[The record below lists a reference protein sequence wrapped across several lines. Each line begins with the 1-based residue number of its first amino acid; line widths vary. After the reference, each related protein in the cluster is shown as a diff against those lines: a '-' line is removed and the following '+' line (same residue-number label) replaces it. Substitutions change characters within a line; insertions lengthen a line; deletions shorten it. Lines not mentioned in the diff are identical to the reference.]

1 MQSNDGYISVN
12 SAPGE
17 GTTFLIYLPQLE
29 TEPITTDIY
38 NIESLPCGK
47 EHILFVDDEILIAEM
62 GKQILERLGYKVTIQ
77 TSSIDAL
84 YIFESDHEKI
94 DLVITDLTMPDMTGE
109 KLSQELIKI
118 KPDLPIILCTGFSEL
133 MSPEKAASLG
143 IKDFLLKPV
152 IMKDLAL
159 AVRKLLD

>member
-1 MQSNDGYISVN
+1 MVSRVQELLLH
-12 SAPGE
+12 P
-17 GTTFLIYLPQLE
+17 TFDVLGL
-29 TEPITTDIY
+29 D
-38 NIESLPCGK
+38 GK
-47 EHILFVDDEILIAEM
+47 EQHSGYRQLLYVF
-62 GKQILERLGYKVTIQ
+62 ER
-77 TSSIDAL
+77 
-84 YIFESDHEKI
+84 DHEKI

-133 MSPEKAASLG
+133 MSTEKAASLG

-159 AVRKLLD
+159 AVRKVLD